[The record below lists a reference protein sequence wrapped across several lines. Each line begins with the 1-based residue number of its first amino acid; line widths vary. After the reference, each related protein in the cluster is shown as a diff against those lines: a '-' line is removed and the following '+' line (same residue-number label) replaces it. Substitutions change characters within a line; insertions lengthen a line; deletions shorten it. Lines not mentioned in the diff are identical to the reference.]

1 MAPEADKKGKE
12 LSAEEKLRA
21 ADKDLSQLREILAS
35 MDEIDALRKRDG
47 KPETGEYGGYKR
59 ADVTAMI
66 AELEQRRRVLLAD
79 ISNSGRVDSVPGS
92 SGTRERVTLSDALER
107 MYAAIAGN
115 IEHAKGEIL
124 REIRY
129 SCRQNTAIYAELSAR
144 MDAVADKVLAKVMAG
159 GVDYDELAKRIV
171 LQMTGRGE
179 SDAIAALEKRIE
191 ELEAALAA
199 QRQAA
204 QLSPTESEAISAA
217 REAMTEPAEEQ
228 TAEEEEPSA
237 EPAAREA
244 EPELAEE
251 QTAEEE
257 ELFAEPA
264 AREAEPGSAEGDVAA
279 ADAAAAGPQFAEPI
293 EEPISGGQTF
303 EEQLPEESG
312 DLAEEQLSEEGGDLA
327 EEQLPEEGGDLAEE
341 QQPEES
347 GDLGEEQLPEEG
359 GDLGEEQLS
368 EEGGDVAEEECAADA
383 ADERAE
389 EELAEIPGE
398 DSSFDCESAECEAE
412 NEAENAEASAE
423 PSIDA
428 EDVEADLAEHGEAA
442 ADPDEIQREEAD
454 EGIEPENEDADPSEK

>member
-79 ISNSGRVDSVPGS
+79 ISNSGRADSAPGP

-199 QRQAA
+199 QKQAA
-204 QLSPTESEAISAA
+204 QPSPTESEAISAA
-217 REAMTEPAEEQ
+217 REAEPGSAEEQ
-228 TAEEEEPSA
+228 TAEREELSA
-237 EPAAREA
+237 ELAAREA
-244 EPELAEE
+244 ES
-251 QTAEEE
+251 
-257 ELFAEPA
+257 
-264 AREAEPGSAEGDVAA
+264 GSVEGDVAT
-279 ADAAAAGPQFAEPI
+279 ADAAAAGPQSAEPI
-293 EEPISGGQTF
+293 EGPIS
-303 EEQLPEESG
+303 EEQTS
-312 DLAEEQLSEEGGDLA
+312 
-327 EEQLPEEGGDLAEE
+327 EE

-347 GDLGEEQLPEEG
+347 GDLGEEQLSEEPTSGEQTSEEQQPEES
-359 GDLGEEQLS
+359 GDLS
-368 EEGGDVAEEECAADA
+368 EEECAADA

-398 DSSFDCESAECEAE
+398 DSSFDRESAECEAE
-412 NEAENAEASAE
+412 NEAENAEVSAE
-423 PSIDA
+423 PSIDV
-428 EDVEADLAEHGEAA
+428 EDAEADLAEHGEAA
-442 ADPDEIQREEAD
+442 ADPDEMQREEAD

>member
-1 MAPEADKKGKE
+1 MAPEADNKGKE
-12 LSAEEKLRA
+12 FSAEEKLRA

-79 ISNSGRVDSVPGS
+79 ISNSGRADSAPGP

-199 QRQAA
+199 QKQAA
-204 QLSPTESEAISAA
+204 QPSPTESEAISAA
-217 REAMTEPAEEQ
+217 REAEPGSAEEQ
-228 TAEEEEPSA
+228 TAEREELSA
-237 EPAAREA
+237 ELAARET
-244 EPELAEE
+244 ES
-251 QTAEEE
+251 
-257 ELFAEPA
+257 
-264 AREAEPGSAEGDVAA
+264 GSVEGDVAT
-279 ADAAAAGPQFAEPI
+279 ADAAAAGPQSAEPI
-293 EEPISGGQTF
+293 EGPIS
-303 EEQLPEESG
+303 EEQTS
-312 DLAEEQLSEEGGDLA
+312 
-327 EEQLPEEGGDLAEE
+327 EE

-347 GDLGEEQLPEEG
+347 GDLGEEQLSEEPISEELQPEES
-359 GDLGEEQLS
+359 GDL
-368 EEGGDVAEEECAADA
+368 AEEEGAADA

-389 EELAEIPGE
+389 EEFAEIPGE
-398 DSSFDCESAECEAE
+398 DNSFERESAEC
-412 NEAENAEASAE
+412 EAENAEASAE
-423 PSIDA
+423 LSIDA
-428 EDVEADLAEHGEAA
+428 GEAEADLAEEAEAA

>member
-79 ISNSGRVDSVPGS
+79 ISNSGRADSAPGP

-199 QRQAA
+199 QKQAA
-204 QLSPTESEAISAA
+204 QPSPTESEAISAA
-217 REAMTEPAEEQ
+217 REAEPGSAEEQ
-228 TAEEEEPSA
+228 TAEREELSA
-237 EPAAREA
+237 ELAARET
-244 EPELAEE
+244 ES
-251 QTAEEE
+251 
-257 ELFAEPA
+257 
-264 AREAEPGSAEGDVAA
+264 GSVEGDVAT
-279 ADAAAAGPQFAEPI
+279 ADAAAAGPQSAEPI
-293 EEPISGGQTF
+293 EGPIS
-303 EEQLPEESG
+303 EEQTSEELQPEESG
-312 DLAEEQLSEEGGDLA
+312 DLAEEEG
-327 EEQLPEEGGDLAEE
+327 
-341 QQPEES
+341 
-347 GDLGEEQLPEEG
+347 
-359 GDLGEEQLS
+359 
-368 EEGGDVAEEECAADA
+368 AADA

-398 DSSFDCESAECEAE
+398 DSSFDRESAECEAE
-412 NEAENAEASAE
+412 NEAENAEVSAE

-428 EDVEADLAEHGEAA
+428 EDAEADLAEHGEAA
-442 ADPDEIQREEAD
+442 ADPDEMQREEAD

>member
-12 LSAEEKLRA
+12 FSAEEKLRA

-79 ISNSGRVDSVPGS
+79 ISNSGRADSAPGP

-204 QLSPTESEAISAA
+204 QPSPTESEAISAA
-217 REAMTEPAEEQ
+217 REAMTEP
-228 TAEEEEPSA
+228 
-237 EPAAREA
+237 
-244 EPELAEE
+244 AEE

-279 ADAAAAGPQFAEPI
+279 ADAAAAEPQSAEPI
-293 EEPISGGQTF
+293 EEPISEEQTSEESGDVV

-312 DLAEEQLSEEGGDLA
+312 DLAEEQLSEESGELS
-327 EEQLPEEGGDLAEE
+327 EEQH
-341 QQPEES
+341 PEES
-347 GDLGEEQLPEEG
+347 GDVA
-359 GDLGEEQLS
+359 EEQLS
-368 EEGGDVAEEECAADA
+368 EESGDVVEEQLSEESGDVAEEEGAADA
-383 ADERAE
+383 AGERAE

-398 DSSFDCESAECEAE
+398 DNSFERESAECEAE
-412 NEAENAEASAE
+412 CEAENAEASAE

-428 EDVEADLAEHGEAA
+428 GEAEADLAEEAEAA

>member
-79 ISNSGRVDSVPGS
+79 ISNSGRADSAPGP

-199 QRQAA
+199 QKQAA
-204 QLSPTESEAISAA
+204 QPSPTESEAISAA
-217 REAMTEPAEEQ
+217 REVEPGSAEEQ
-228 TAEEEEPSA
+228 TAEREELSA
-237 EPAAREA
+237 ELAAREA
-244 EPELAEE
+244 ES
-251 QTAEEE
+251 
-257 ELFAEPA
+257 
-264 AREAEPGSAEGDVAA
+264 GSVEGDVAT
-279 ADAAAAGPQFAEPI
+279 ADAAAAGPQSAEPI
-293 EEPISGGQTF
+293 EGPIS
-303 EEQLPEESG
+303 EEQTS
-312 DLAEEQLSEEGGDLA
+312 
-327 EEQLPEEGGDLAEE
+327 EE

-347 GDLGEEQLPEEG
+347 GDLGEEQLSEEPTSGEQTSEEQQPEES
-359 GDLGEEQLS
+359 GDLS
-368 EEGGDVAEEECAADA
+368 EEECAADA

-398 DSSFDCESAECEAE
+398 DSSFDRESAECEAE
-412 NEAENAEASAE
+412 NEAENAEVSAE
-423 PSIDA
+423 PSIDV
-428 EDVEADLAEHGEAA
+428 EDAEADLAEHGEAA
-442 ADPDEIQREEAD
+442 ADPDEMQREEAD
-454 EGIEPENEDADPSEK
+454 EGIEPENEDADPTEK

>member
-1 MAPEADKKGKE
+1 MAPEADNKGKE
-12 LSAEEKLRA
+12 FSAEEKLRA

-79 ISNSGRVDSVPGS
+79 ISNSGRADSAPGP

-191 ELEAALAA
+191 ELEAALAE
-199 QRQAA
+199 QRQAV
-204 QLSPTESEAISAA
+204 QSPTEGDTNSSA

-228 TAEEEEPSA
+228 TAEGEEP
-237 EPAAREA
+237 
-244 EPELAEE
+244 
-251 QTAEEE
+251 
-257 ELFAEPA
+257 FAEPA

-279 ADAAAAGPQFAEPI
+279 ADAAAAEPQSAEPI
-293 EEPISGGQTF
+293 EEPIS
-303 EEQLPEESG
+303 EEQTSAESGDVVEERLPEESG
-312 DLAEEQLSEEGGDLA
+312 DVVEEQLSEEPIS
-327 EEQLPEEGGDLAEE
+327 EEQTSEE

-347 GDLGEEQLPEEG
+347 GDLSEEEG
-359 GDLGEEQLS
+359 T
-368 EEGGDVAEEECAADA
+368 ADA

-389 EELAEIPGE
+389 EEIAEIPGE
-398 DSSFDCESAECEAE
+398 DNSFERESAECEAE

-428 EDVEADLAEHGEAA
+428 GEAEADLAEHGEAA

>member
-1 MAPEADKKGKE
+1 MAPEADNKGKE
-12 LSAEEKLRA
+12 FSAEEKLRA
-21 ADKDLSQLREILAS
+21 ADRDLSQLREILAS

-79 ISNSGRVDSVPGS
+79 ISNSGRADSAPGP

-204 QLSPTESEAISAA
+204 QPSSTESEAISAA

-228 TAEEEEPSA
+228 TAEEEELSA
-237 EPAAREA
+237 G
-244 EPELAEE
+244 
-251 QTAEEE
+251 
-257 ELFAEPA
+257 PA

-279 ADAAAAGPQFAEPI
+279 ADAAAAGPQSAEPI
-293 EEPISGGQTF
+293 EEPISGGQTS

-312 DLAEEQLSEEGGDLA
+312 ELSEEQHPEESGDVAEEQLSEESGDVV
-327 EEQLPEEGGDLAEE
+327 EEQLSEEPISEEQTSEE

-347 GDLGEEQLPEEG
+347 GDLSEEEG
-359 GDLGEEQLS
+359 
-368 EEGGDVAEEECAADA
+368 AADA

-398 DSSFDCESAECEAE
+398 DNSFERESAEC
-412 NEAENAEASAE
+412 EAENAEASAE

-428 EDVEADLAEHGEAA
+428 GEAEADLAEHGEAA

>member
-1 MAPEADKKGKE
+1 MAPEADNKGKE
-12 LSAEEKLRA
+12 FSAEEKLRA

-79 ISNSGRVDSVPGS
+79 ISNSGRADSAPGP

-199 QRQAA
+199 QRRAA
-204 QLSPTESEAISAA
+204 QSPTEGDTNSSAQ
-217 REAMTEPAEEQ
+217 EAMTEPAEEQ
-228 TAEEEEPSA
+228 TAEEEG
-237 EPAAREA
+237 
-244 EPELAEE
+244 
-251 QTAEEE
+251 
-257 ELFAEPA
+257 LFAEPA

-279 ADAAAAGPQFAEPI
+279 ADAAAAGLQSAEPI
-293 EEPISGGQTF
+293 EEPISGEQTSEEQLPEEGGDLAEEQLSEESGDF
-303 EEQLPEESG
+303 AEEQLPEESG
-312 DLAEEQLSEEGGDLA
+312 DLAEEQLSEESGELS
-327 EEQLPEEGGDLAEE
+327 EEQH
-341 QQPEES
+341 PEES
-347 GDLGEEQLPEEG
+347 
-359 GDLGEEQLS
+359 
-368 EEGGDVAEEECAADA
+368 GDVAEEEGAADA

-398 DSSFDCESAECEAE
+398 DNSFERESAEC
-412 NEAENAEASAE
+412 EAENAEASAE

-428 EDVEADLAEHGEAA
+428 GEAEADLAEEAEAA
-442 ADPDEIQREEAD
+442 TDPDEIQREEAD

>member
-79 ISNSGRVDSVPGS
+79 ISNSGRADSAPGP

-115 IEHAKGEIL
+115 IEHAKGELL

-199 QRQAA
+199 QKQAA
-204 QLSPTESEAISAA
+204 QPSPMESEAISAA
-217 REAMTEPAEEQ
+217 REAEPGSAEEQ
-228 TAEEEEPSA
+228 TAEG
-237 EPAAREA
+237 
-244 EPELAEE
+244 
-251 QTAEEE
+251 E
-257 ELFAEPA
+257 ELSAEPA
-264 AREAEPGSAEGDVAA
+264 AREAEPGSAEEQAEGDVAA
-279 ADAAAAGPQFAEPI
+279 ADAAAAGPQSAEPI
-293 EEPISGGQTF
+293 EGPISEEQTS

-312 DLAEEQLSEEGGDLA
+312 DVAEEQLSEE
-327 EEQLPEEGGDLAEE
+327 
-341 QQPEES
+341 S
-347 GDLGEEQLPEEG
+347 
-359 GDLGEEQLS
+359 
-368 EEGGDVAEEECAADA
+368 GDVAEEEGAADA

-398 DSSFDCESAECEAE
+398 DSSFDRESAECEAE
-412 NEAENAEASAE
+412 NAEVSAE

-428 EDVEADLAEHGEAA
+428 EDAEADLAEEAEAA
-442 ADPDEIQREEAD
+442 ADSGEIQREEAD

>member
-1 MAPEADKKGKE
+1 MAPEADNKGKE
-12 LSAEEKLRA
+12 FSAEEKLRA

-79 ISNSGRVDSVPGS
+79 ISNSGRADSAPGP

-199 QRQAA
+199 QKQAA
-204 QLSPTESEAISAA
+204 QPSPTESEAISAA

-228 TAEEEEPSA
+228 TAEEEE
-237 EPAAREA
+237 
-244 EPELAEE
+244 
-251 QTAEEE
+251 
-257 ELFAEPA
+257 LFAEPA
-264 AREAEPGSAEGDVAA
+264 AREAEPGPAEGDVAA
-279 ADAAAAGPQFAEPI
+279 ADAAAAGPQSAEPI
-293 EEPISGGQTF
+293 EEPISGGQTS
-303 EEQLPEESG
+303 EEQPPEESG
-312 DLAEEQLSEEGGDLA
+312 DLAEEQLSEE
-327 EEQLPEEGGDLAEE
+327 
-341 QQPEES
+341 S
-347 GDLGEEQLPEEG
+347 GDVV
-359 GDLGEEQLS
+359 EEQLS
-368 EEGGDVAEEECAADA
+368 EESGDLSEEESTADA

-389 EELAEIPGE
+389 EEIAEIPGE
-398 DSSFDCESAECEAE
+398 DNSFERESAECEAE

-428 EDVEADLAEHGEAA
+428 GEAEADLAEHGEAA
-442 ADPDEIQREEAD
+442 ADPDEMQREEAD

>member
-79 ISNSGRVDSVPGS
+79 ISNSGRADSAPGP

-199 QRQAA
+199 QKQAA
-204 QLSPTESEAISAA
+204 QPSPTESEAISAA
-217 REAMTEPAEEQ
+217 REAMTEPAEG
-228 TAEEEEPSA
+228 
-237 EPAAREA
+237 
-244 EPELAEE
+244 

-264 AREAEPGSAEGDVAA
+264 AREAEPGSAEEQAEGDVSA
-279 ADAAAAGPQFAEPI
+279 ADAAAAGPQSAEPI
-293 EEPISGGQTF
+293 EGPISEERTSEEQQPEERCDLSEEQQPEEPIS
-303 EEQLPEESG
+303 EEQTS
-312 DLAEEQLSEEGGDLA
+312 EEQLS
-327 EEQLPEEGGDLAEE
+327 
-341 QQPEES
+341 EES
-347 GDLGEEQLPEEG
+347 GDLGEEQLPEER
-359 GDLGEEQLS
+359 GDLSEEQQPEEPISEEQTSEEQLS
-368 EEGGDVAEEECAADA
+368 EESGDFAEEEGAADA
-383 ADERAE
+383 AGERVE
-389 EELAEIPGE
+389 EEIAEIPGE
-398 DSSFDCESAECEAE
+398 DNSFERESTECEAE

-428 EDVEADLAEHGEAA
+428 GEAEADLAEHGEAA
-442 ADPDEIQREEAD
+442 ADSDEIQREEAD
-454 EGIEPENEDADPSEK
+454 EGIGSENENADPSEK

>member
-1 MAPEADKKGKE
+1 MAPEADNKGKE
-12 LSAEEKLRA
+12 FSAEEKLRA

-79 ISNSGRVDSVPGS
+79 ISNSGRADSAPGP

-204 QLSPTESEAISAA
+204 QSPTEGDTNSSA
-217 REAMTEPAEEQ
+217 REAMTEP
-228 TAEEEEPSA
+228 
-237 EPAAREA
+237 
-244 EPELAEE
+244 AEE

-279 ADAAAAGPQFAEPI
+279 ADAAAAGPQSAEPI
-293 EEPISGGQTF
+293 EEPISGGQTS

-312 DLAEEQLSEEGGDLA
+312 DLAEEQL
-327 EEQLPEEGGDLAEE
+327 
-341 QQPEES
+341 PEES
-347 GDLGEEQLPEEG
+347 
-359 GDLGEEQLS
+359 
-368 EEGGDVAEEECAADA
+368 GDVAEEEGAADA
-383 ADERAE
+383 AGERAE

-398 DSSFDCESAECEAE
+398 DNSFERESTECEAE
-412 NEAENAEASAE
+412 CEAENAEASAE

-428 EDVEADLAEHGEAA
+428 GEAEADLAEHGEAA

>member
-79 ISNSGRVDSVPGS
+79 ISNSGRADSAPGP

-199 QRQAA
+199 QKQAA
-204 QLSPTESEAISAA
+204 QPSPTESEAISAA
-217 REAMTEPAEEQ
+217 REAEPGYAEEQ
-228 TAEEEEPSA
+228 TAEREELSA
-237 EPAAREA
+237 ELAAREA
-244 EPELAEE
+244 ES
-251 QTAEEE
+251 
-257 ELFAEPA
+257 
-264 AREAEPGSAEGDVAA
+264 GSVEGDVAT
-279 ADAAAAGPQFAEPI
+279 ADAAAAGPQSAEPI
-293 EEPISGGQTF
+293 EGPIS
-303 EEQLPEESG
+303 EEQTS
-312 DLAEEQLSEEGGDLA
+312 
-327 EEQLPEEGGDLAEE
+327 EE

-347 GDLGEEQLPEEG
+347 GDLGEEQLSEEPISGEQTSEEQQPEES
-359 GDLGEEQLS
+359 GDL
-368 EEGGDVAEEECAADA
+368 AEEEGAADA

-398 DSSFDCESAECEAE
+398 DSSFVRESAECEAE
-412 NEAENAEASAE
+412 NEAENAEVSAE

-428 EDVEADLAEHGEAA
+428 EDAEADLAEHGEAA
-442 ADPDEIQREEAD
+442 ADPDEMQREEAD

>member
-1 MAPEADKKGKE
+1 MAPEADNKGKE
-12 LSAEEKLRA
+12 FSAEEKLRA

-79 ISNSGRVDSVPGS
+79 ISNSGRADSAPGPF
-92 SGTRERVTLSDALER
+92 GTRERVTLSDALER

-204 QLSPTESEAISAA
+204 QSPTEGDTNSSA
-217 REAMTEPAEEQ
+217 REAMTEP
-228 TAEEEEPSA
+228 
-237 EPAAREA
+237 
-244 EPELAEE
+244 AEE

-264 AREAEPGSAEGDVAA
+264 AREAEPGPAEGDVAA
-279 ADAAAAGPQFAEPI
+279 ADAAAAGPQSAEPI
-293 EEPISGGQTF
+293 EEPISGGQTS
-303 EEQLPEESG
+303 EEQPPEESG
-312 DLAEEQLSEEGGDLA
+312 DLAEEQLSEE
-327 EEQLPEEGGDLAEE
+327 
-341 QQPEES
+341 S
-347 GDLGEEQLPEEG
+347 GDVV
-359 GDLGEEQLS
+359 EEQLS
-368 EEGGDVAEEECAADA
+368 EESGDFAEEEGAADA
-383 ADERAE
+383 AGERVE
-389 EELAEIPGE
+389 EEIAEIPGE
-398 DSSFDCESAECEAE
+398 DNSFERESAECEAE

-428 EDVEADLAEHGEAA
+428 GEAEADLAEHGEAA
-442 ADPDEIQREEAD
+442 ADPDEMQREEAD

>member
-12 LSAEEKLRA
+12 FSAEEKLRA

-79 ISNSGRVDSVPGS
+79 ISNSGQAESASGP

-199 QRQAA
+199 QKQAA
-204 QLSPTESEAISAA
+204 QPSPTESEAISAA
-217 REAMTEPAEEQ
+217 REAEPGSAEEQ
-228 TAEEEEPSA
+228 TAEREELSA
-237 EPAAREA
+237 ELAAREA
-244 EPELAEE
+244 EPE
-251 QTAEEE
+251 
-257 ELFAEPA
+257 
-264 AREAEPGSAEGDVAA
+264 SAEGDVAA
-279 ADAAAAGPQFAEPI
+279 ADAAAAVPQSAEPI
-293 EEPISGGQTF
+293 EGPISEEQTSEEQQPEESGDLVEEQLPEESGDVA

-312 DLAEEQLSEEGGDLA
+312 DLAEEQLSEESGELS
-327 EEQLPEEGGDLAEE
+327 EEQH
-341 QQPEES
+341 PEES
-347 GDLGEEQLPEEG
+347 GDVA
-359 GDLGEEQLS
+359 EEQLS
-368 EEGGDVAEEECAADA
+368 EESGDVVEEQLSEESGDFAEEEGAADA
-383 ADERAE
+383 AGERVE
-389 EELAEIPGE
+389 EEIAEIPGE
-398 DSSFDCESAECEAE
+398 DNSFERESTECEAE

-428 EDVEADLAEHGEAA
+428 GEAEADLAEHGEAA
-442 ADPDEIQREEAD
+442 ADSDEIQREEAD
-454 EGIEPENEDADPSEK
+454 EGIGSENENADPSEK

>member
-79 ISNSGRVDSVPGS
+79 ISNSGRADSAPGP

-115 IEHAKGEIL
+115 IEHAKGELL

-199 QRQAA
+199 QKQAA
-204 QLSPTESEAISAA
+204 QPSPTESEAISAA
-217 REAMTEPAEEQ
+217 REAMTEPAEG
-228 TAEEEEPSA
+228 
-237 EPAAREA
+237 
-244 EPELAEE
+244 

-264 AREAEPGSAEGDVAA
+264 EREAKPGSAEGDVSA
-279 ADAAAAGPQFAEPI
+279 ADAAAAGPQSAEPI
-293 EEPISGGQTF
+293 EGPIS
-303 EEQLPEESG
+303 EEQTS
-312 DLAEEQLSEEGGDLA
+312 
-327 EEQLPEEGGDLAEE
+327 EE
-341 QQPEES
+341 QQSEES
-347 GDLGEEQLPEEG
+347 GDLGEEQQPEEPISGEQTSEEQQPEEPISGEQTSEEQQPEEG
-359 GDLGEEQLS
+359 GDLS
-368 EEGGDVAEEECAADA
+368 EEECAADA

-398 DSSFDCESAECEAE
+398 DSSFDRDSAECEAE
-412 NEAENAEASAE
+412 NEAENAEVSAE

-428 EDVEADLAEHGEAA
+428 EDAEADLAEHGEAA
-442 ADPDEIQREEAD
+442 ADPDEMQREEAD

>member
-12 LSAEEKLRA
+12 FSAEEKLRA

-79 ISNSGRVDSVPGS
+79 ISNSGRADSAPGP

-199 QRQAA
+199 QKQAA
-204 QLSPTESEAISAA
+204 QPSPTESEAISAA
-217 REAMTEPAEEQ
+217 REAMTEP
-228 TAEEEEPSA
+228 
-237 EPAAREA
+237 
-244 EPELAEE
+244 AEE

-279 ADAAAAGPQFAEPI
+279 AGLQSAEPI
-293 EEPISGGQTF
+293 EEPISGEQTS

-312 DLAEEQLSEEGGDLA
+312 DVVEEQLSEESGELSEAQQPEESGDVV
-327 EEQLPEEGGDLAEE
+327 EEQLSEESGDVVEEQLSEEPISEEQTSEE

-347 GDLGEEQLPEEG
+347 GDLSEEEG
-359 GDLGEEQLS
+359 
-368 EEGGDVAEEECAADA
+368 AADA
-383 ADERAE
+383 AGERVE
-389 EELAEIPGE
+389 EEIAEIPGE
-398 DSSFDCESAECEAE
+398 DNSFERESAECEAE

-428 EDVEADLAEHGEAA
+428 GEAEADLAEHGEAA
-442 ADPDEIQREEAD
+442 ADSDEIQREEAD

>member
-79 ISNSGRVDSVPGS
+79 ISNGGRADSAPGP

-115 IEHAKGEIL
+115 IEHAKGELL

-171 LQMTGRGE
+171 LRMTGRGE

-204 QLSPTESEAISAA
+204 QPSPTESEAISAA
-217 REAMTEPAEEQ
+217 REAEPGSAEEQ
-228 TAEEEEPSA
+228 TAEGEEPS
-237 EPAAREA
+237 
-244 EPELAEE
+244 
-251 QTAEEE
+251 
-257 ELFAEPA
+257 AEPA
-264 AREAEPGSAEGDVAA
+264 AREAEPGSAEGDVSA
-279 ADAAAAGPQFAEPI
+279 ADAAAAGPQSAEPI
-293 EEPISGGQTF
+293 EGPIS
-303 EEQLPEESG
+303 EEQTS
-312 DLAEEQLSEEGGDLA
+312 EEQLS
-327 EEQLPEEGGDLAEE
+327 
-341 QQPEES
+341 EES
-347 GDLGEEQLPEEG
+347 GDLGEEQLSEES
-359 GDLGEEQLS
+359 GDLS
-368 EEGGDVAEEECAADA
+368 EEECAADA

-398 DSSFDCESAECEAE
+398 DSSFDRESAECEAE
-412 NEAENAEASAE
+412 NEAENAEVSAE

-428 EDVEADLAEHGEAA
+428 EDAEADLAEHGEAA
-442 ADPDEIQREEAD
+442 ADPDEMQREEAD
-454 EGIEPENEDADPSEK
+454 EGIESENEDADPSEK

>member
-12 LSAEEKLRA
+12 FSAEEKLRA

-79 ISNSGRVDSVPGS
+79 ISNSGRADSAPGP

-204 QLSPTESEAISAA
+204 QSPTEGDTNSSAQ
-217 REAMTEPAEEQ
+217 EAMTEP
-228 TAEEEEPSA
+228 
-237 EPAAREA
+237 
-244 EPELAEE
+244 AEE

-279 ADAAAAGPQFAEPI
+279 ADAAAAEPQSAEPI
-293 EEPISGGQTF
+293 EEPISEEQTS

-312 DLAEEQLSEEGGDLA
+312 D
-327 EEQLPEEGGDLAEE
+327 
-341 QQPEES
+341 
-347 GDLGEEQLPEEG
+347 
-359 GDLGEEQLS
+359 
-368 EEGGDVAEEECAADA
+368 VAEEEGAADA

-389 EELAEIPGE
+389 EEIAEIPGE
-398 DSSFDCESAECEAE
+398 DNSFERESTECEAE

-428 EDVEADLAEHGEAA
+428 GEAEAGLAEHGEAA
-442 ADPDEIQREEAD
+442 ADSDEIQREEAD
-454 EGIEPENEDADPSEK
+454 EGIGSENENADPSEK

>member
-79 ISNSGRVDSVPGS
+79 ISNSGRADSAPGP

-115 IEHAKGEIL
+115 IEHAKGELL

-199 QRQAA
+199 QKQAA
-204 QLSPTESEAISAA
+204 QPSPMESEAISAA
-217 REAMTEPAEEQ
+217 REAEPGSAEEQ
-228 TAEEEEPSA
+228 TAEG
-237 EPAAREA
+237 
-244 EPELAEE
+244 
-251 QTAEEE
+251 E
-257 ELFAEPA
+257 ELSAEPA
-264 AREAEPGSAEGDVAA
+264 AREAEPGSAEEQAEGDVAA
-279 ADAAAAGPQFAEPI
+279 ADAAAAGPQSAEPI
-293 EEPISGGQTF
+293 EGPIS
-303 EEQLPEESG
+303 EEQTS
-312 DLAEEQLSEEGGDLA
+312 
-327 EEQLPEEGGDLAEE
+327 EE

-347 GDLGEEQLPEEG
+347 GDLSEEQQPEEPISEEQTS
-359 GDLGEEQLS
+359 EEQLS
-368 EEGGDVAEEECAADA
+368 EESGDLSEEECAADA

-398 DSSFDCESAECEAE
+398 DSSFDRESAECEAE
-412 NEAENAEASAE
+412 NEAENAEVSAE

-428 EDVEADLAEHGEAA
+428 EDAEADLEEHGEAA
-442 ADPDEIQREEAD
+442 ADPDEMQREEAD

>member
-1 MAPEADKKGKE
+1 MAPEADNKGKE
-12 LSAEEKLRA
+12 FSAEEKLRA

-79 ISNSGRVDSVPGS
+79 ISNSGRADSAPGP

-204 QLSPTESEAISAA
+204 QSPTEGDTNSSA
-217 REAMTEPAEEQ
+217 REAMTEP
-228 TAEEEEPSA
+228 
-237 EPAAREA
+237 
-244 EPELAEE
+244 AEE

-279 ADAAAAGPQFAEPI
+279 ADAAAAGPQSAEPI
-293 EEPISGGQTF
+293 EEPISGGQTS

-312 DLAEEQLSEEGGDLA
+312 DLAEEQL
-327 EEQLPEEGGDLAEE
+327 
-341 QQPEES
+341 PEES
-347 GDLGEEQLPEEG
+347 
-359 GDLGEEQLS
+359 
-368 EEGGDVAEEECAADA
+368 GDVAEEEGAADA
-383 ADERAE
+383 AGERAE

-398 DSSFDCESAECEAE
+398 DNSFERESTECEAE
-412 NEAENAEASAE
+412 CEAENAEASAE

-428 EDVEADLAEHGEAA
+428 GEAEADLAEHGEAT
-442 ADPDEIQREEAD
+442 ADSDEIQREEAD

>member
-79 ISNSGRVDSVPGS
+79 ISNSGRADSAPGP

-115 IEHAKGEIL
+115 IEHAKGELL

-199 QRQAA
+199 QKQAA
-204 QLSPTESEAISAA
+204 QPSPTESEAISAA
-217 REAMTEPAEEQ
+217 REAEPG
-228 TAEEEEPSA
+228 S
-237 EPAAREA
+237 
-244 EPELAEE
+244 AEE

-264 AREAEPGSAEGDVAA
+264 EREAEPGSAEAQAEGDVAA
-279 ADAAAAGPQFAEPI
+279 ADAAAAGPQSAEPI
-293 EEPISGGQTF
+293 EGPISEEQTS
-303 EEQLPEESG
+303 EEQL
-312 DLAEEQLSEEGGDLA
+312 
-327 EEQLPEEGGDLAEE
+327 
-341 QQPEES
+341 PEES
-347 GDLGEEQLPEEG
+347 GDLGEEQLSEEPISGEQTSEEQQPEES
-359 GDLGEEQLS
+359 GDLS
-368 EEGGDVAEEECAADA
+368 EEECAADA

-398 DSSFDCESAECEAE
+398 DSSFDRDSAECEAE
-412 NEAENAEASAE
+412 NEAENAEVSAE

-428 EDVEADLAEHGEAA
+428 EDAEANLEEHGEAA
-442 ADPDEIQREEAD
+442 ADPDEMQREEAD
-454 EGIEPENEDADPSEK
+454 EGIESENEDADPSEK

>member
-12 LSAEEKLRA
+12 FSAEEKLRA

-79 ISNSGRVDSVPGS
+79 ISNSGRVDSAPGP

-191 ELEAALAA
+191 ELEAALVA

-204 QLSPTESEAISAA
+204 QSPTEGDTNSSA
-217 REAMTEPAEEQ
+217 REAMTEP
-228 TAEEEEPSA
+228 
-237 EPAAREA
+237 
-244 EPELAEE
+244 AEE

-279 ADAAAAGPQFAEPI
+279 ADAAAAGLQSAEPI
-293 EEPISGGQTF
+293 EEPISGGQTS

-312 DLAEEQLSEEGGDLA
+312 DVVEEQLSEESGELSEEQQPEESGDVAEEQLSEESGEVVEEEKAEEPIA
-327 EEQLPEEGGDLAEE
+327 EEQTSEE

-347 GDLGEEQLPEEG
+347 GDLSEEEG
-359 GDLGEEQLS
+359 
-368 EEGGDVAEEECAADA
+368 AADA

-398 DSSFDCESAECEAE
+398 DNSFERESAEC
-412 NEAENAEASAE
+412 EAENAEASAE

-428 EDVEADLAEHGEAA
+428 GEAEADLAEHGEAA

>member
-79 ISNSGRVDSVPGS
+79 ISNSGRADSAPGP

-199 QRQAA
+199 QKQAA
-204 QLSPTESEAISAA
+204 QPSPTESEAISAA
-217 REAMTEPAEEQ
+217 REAEPGSAEEQ
-228 TAEEEEPSA
+228 TAEREELSA
-237 EPAAREA
+237 ELAAREA
-244 EPELAEE
+244 ES
-251 QTAEEE
+251 
-257 ELFAEPA
+257 
-264 AREAEPGSAEGDVAA
+264 GSVEGDVAT
-279 ADAAAAGPQFAEPI
+279 ADAAAAGPQSAEPI
-293 EEPISGGQTF
+293 EGSIS
-303 EEQLPEESG
+303 EEQTS
-312 DLAEEQLSEEGGDLA
+312 
-327 EEQLPEEGGDLAEE
+327 EE

-347 GDLGEEQLPEEG
+347 GDLGEEQLSEEPTSGEQTSEEQQPEES
-359 GDLGEEQLS
+359 GDLS
-368 EEGGDVAEEECAADA
+368 EEECAADA

-398 DSSFDCESAECEAE
+398 DSSFDRESAECEAE
-412 NEAENAEASAE
+412 NEAENAEVSAE
-423 PSIDA
+423 PSIDV
-428 EDVEADLAEHGEAA
+428 EDAEADLAEHGEAA
-442 ADPDEIQREEAD
+442 ADPDEMQREEAD
-454 EGIEPENEDADPSEK
+454 EGIEPENEDADPTEK

>member
-12 LSAEEKLRA
+12 FSAEEKLRA

-66 AELEQRRRVLLAD
+66 AELEQRRRALLAD
-79 ISNSGRVDSVPGS
+79 ISNSGRADSAPGP

-204 QLSPTESEAISAA
+204 QPSPTESEAISAA

-228 TAEEEEPSA
+228 TAEEEG
-237 EPAAREA
+237 
-244 EPELAEE
+244 
-251 QTAEEE
+251 
-257 ELFAEPA
+257 LFAEPA

-279 ADAAAAGPQFAEPI
+279 ADAAAAGLQSAEPI
-293 EEPISGGQTF
+293 EEPISGEQTSEEQLPEEGGDLAEEQLSEESGDF
-303 EEQLPEESG
+303 AEEQLPEESG
-312 DLAEEQLSEEGGDLA
+312 DLAEEQLSEESGELS
-327 EEQLPEEGGDLAEE
+327 EEQH
-341 QQPEES
+341 PEES
-347 GDLGEEQLPEEG
+347 
-359 GDLGEEQLS
+359 
-368 EEGGDVAEEECAADA
+368 GDVAEEEGAADA

-398 DSSFDCESAECEAE
+398 DNSFERESAEC
-412 NEAENAEASAE
+412 EAENAEASAE

-428 EDVEADLAEHGEAA
+428 GEAEADLAEHGEAA
-442 ADPDEIQREEAD
+442 ADSDEIQREEAD

>member
-1 MAPEADKKGKE
+1 MAPEADNKGKE
-12 LSAEEKLRA
+12 FSAEEKLRA

-79 ISNSGRVDSVPGS
+79 ISNSGRADSAPGP

-204 QLSPTESEAISAA
+204 QPSSTESEAIS
-217 REAMTEPAEEQ
+217 
-228 TAEEEEPSA
+228 
-237 EPAAREA
+237 
-244 EPELAEE
+244 
-251 QTAEEE
+251 
-257 ELFAEPA
+257 A

-279 ADAAAAGPQFAEPI
+279 ADAAAAGLQSAEPI
-293 EEPISGGQTF
+293 EEPIS
-303 EEQLPEESG
+303 EEQTSEESG
-312 DLAEEQLSEEGGDLA
+312 DVVEEQLSEE
-327 EEQLPEEGGDLAEE
+327 
-341 QQPEES
+341 S
-347 GDLGEEQLPEEG
+347 GDVV
-359 GDLGEEQLS
+359 EEQLS
-368 EEGGDVAEEECAADA
+368 EESGDLSEEEGTADA

-389 EELAEIPGE
+389 EEIAEIPGE
-398 DSSFDCESAECEAE
+398 DNSFERESAEC
-412 NEAENAEASAE
+412 EAENAEASAE

-428 EDVEADLAEHGEAA
+428 GEAEADLAEHGEAA
-442 ADPDEIQREEAD
+442 ADSDEIQREEAD
-454 EGIEPENEDADPSEK
+454 EGIEPENENADPSEK

>member
-21 ADKDLSQLREILAS
+21 ADRDLSQLREILAS

-79 ISNSGRVDSVPGS
+79 ISNSGRADSAPGP

-199 QRQAA
+199 QRRAA
-204 QLSPTESEAISAA
+204 QSPTEGDTNSSA
-217 REAMTEPAEEQ
+217 Q
-228 TAEEEEPSA
+228 
-237 EPAAREA
+237 EA

-257 ELFAEPA
+257 ELSAGPA

-279 ADAAAAGPQFAEPI
+279 ADAAAAGPQSAEPI
-293 EEPISGGQTF
+293 EEPISGGQTS

-312 DLAEEQLSEEGGDLA
+312 DVVEEQLSEESGDVAEEQLSEESGELSEEQHPEESGDVV
-327 EEQLPEEGGDLAEE
+327 EEQLSEEPISEEQTSEE

-347 GDLGEEQLPEEG
+347 GDLSEEEG
-359 GDLGEEQLS
+359 T
-368 EEGGDVAEEECAADA
+368 ADA

-389 EELAEIPGE
+389 EEIAEIPGE
-398 DSSFDCESAECEAE
+398 DNSFERESAECEAE

-428 EDVEADLAEHGEAA
+428 GEAEADLAEEAEAA

>member
-1 MAPEADKKGKE
+1 MAPEADNKGKE
-12 LSAEEKLRA
+12 FSAEEKLRA

-79 ISNSGRVDSVPGS
+79 ISNSGRADSAPGP

-204 QLSPTESEAISAA
+204 QSPTEGDTNSSA
-217 REAMTEPAEEQ
+217 REAMTEP
-228 TAEEEEPSA
+228 
-237 EPAAREA
+237 
-244 EPELAEE
+244 AEE

-264 AREAEPGSAEGDVAA
+264 AREAEPGSAGGDVAA
-279 ADAAAAGPQFAEPI
+279 ADAAAAGPQSAEPI
-293 EEPISGGQTF
+293 EEPISGGQTSEEQLPEESGDLAEEQLPEESGDVA

-312 DLAEEQLSEEGGDLA
+312 DLAEEQLSEE
-327 EEQLPEEGGDLAEE
+327 
-341 QQPEES
+341 S
-347 GDLGEEQLPEEG
+347 GDVV
-359 GDLGEEQLS
+359 EEQLS
-368 EEGGDVAEEECAADA
+368 EESGDFAEEEGAADA
-383 ADERAE
+383 AGERVE
-389 EELAEIPGE
+389 EEIAEIPGE
-398 DSSFDCESAECEAE
+398 DNSFERESTECEAE

-428 EDVEADLAEHGEAA
+428 GEAEADLAEHGGSGRRSGRNTERRSGRGHRTRKRGCR
-442 ADPDEIQREEAD
+442 PV
-454 EGIEPENEDADPSEK
+454 

>member
-1 MAPEADKKGKE
+1 MAPEADNKGKE
-12 LSAEEKLRA
+12 FSAEEKLRA

-79 ISNSGRVDSVPGS
+79 ISNSGRADSAPGP

-204 QLSPTESEAISAA
+204 QPSPTESEAISAA
-217 REAMTEPAEEQ
+217 REAMTEP
-228 TAEEEEPSA
+228 
-237 EPAAREA
+237 
-244 EPELAEE
+244 AEE

-279 ADAAAAGPQFAEPI
+279 AEAAAAGPQSAEPI
-293 EEPISGGQTF
+293 EEPISGGQTSEEQLPEESGDLA

-312 DLAEEQLSEEGGDLA
+312 DLAEEQLSEE
-327 EEQLPEEGGDLAEE
+327 
-341 QQPEES
+341 S
-347 GDLGEEQLPEEG
+347 GDVV
-359 GDLGEEQLS
+359 EEQLS
-368 EEGGDVAEEECAADA
+368 EESGDVAEEEGAADA

-389 EELAEIPGE
+389 EEIAEIPGE
-398 DSSFDCESAECEAE
+398 DNSFERESAECEAE
-412 NEAENAEASAE
+412 NEAENAEVSAE

-428 EDVEADLAEHGEAA
+428 EDAEADLAEHGEAA
-442 ADPDEIQREEAD
+442 ADPDEMQREEAD

>member
-12 LSAEEKLRA
+12 FSAEEKLRA

-79 ISNSGRVDSVPGS
+79 ISNSGRADSAPGP

-107 MYAAIAGN
+107 MYVAIAGN

-191 ELEAALAA
+191 ELEAVIAA

-204 QLSPTESEAISAA
+204 QSPTEGDTNSSA
-217 REAMTEPAEEQ
+217 REAMTEP
-228 TAEEEEPSA
+228 
-237 EPAAREA
+237 
-244 EPELAEE
+244 AEE

-279 ADAAAAGPQFAEPI
+279 ADAAAAGLQSAEPI
-293 EEPISGGQTF
+293 EEPISGEQTS
-303 EEQLPEESG
+303 EEQLSEESGELSEEQHPEESG
-312 DLAEEQLSEEGGDLA
+312 DVAEEQLSEE
-327 EEQLPEEGGDLAEE
+327 
-341 QQPEES
+341 S
-347 GDLGEEQLPEEG
+347 GDVV
-359 GDLGEEQLS
+359 EEQLS
-368 EEGGDVAEEECAADA
+368 EESGDFAEEEGAADA
-383 ADERAE
+383 AGERVE
-389 EELAEIPGE
+389 EEIAEIPGE
-398 DSSFDCESAECEAE
+398 DNSFERESTECEAE

-428 EDVEADLAEHGEAA
+428 GEAEADLAEHGEAA
-442 ADPDEIQREEAD
+442 ADSDEIQREEAD
-454 EGIEPENEDADPSEK
+454 EGIGSENENADPSEK

>member
-12 LSAEEKLRA
+12 FSAEEKLRA

-79 ISNSGRVDSVPGS
+79 ISNSGRADSAPGP

-204 QLSPTESEAISAA
+204 QSPTEGDTNSSA
-217 REAMTEPAEEQ
+217 REAMTEP
-228 TAEEEEPSA
+228 
-237 EPAAREA
+237 
-244 EPELAEE
+244 AEE

-264 AREAEPGSAEGDVAA
+264 AREAEPGSAGGDVAA
-279 ADAAAAGPQFAEPI
+279 ADAAAAGPQSAEPI
-293 EEPISGGQTF
+293 EEPISGGQTS

-312 DLAEEQLSEEGGDLA
+312 DLAEEQLSEESGELSEEQQPEESGDVA
-327 EEQLPEEGGDLAEE
+327 EEQLSEESGDVVEEQLSEEPISEEQTSEE

-347 GDLGEEQLPEEG
+347 GDLSEEEG
-359 GDLGEEQLS
+359 
-368 EEGGDVAEEECAADA
+368 AADA

-398 DSSFDCESAECEAE
+398 DNSFERESAEC
-412 NEAENAEASAE
+412 EAENAEASAE

-428 EDVEADLAEHGEAA
+428 GEAEADLAEHGEAA

>member
-12 LSAEEKLRA
+12 FSAEEKLRA

-79 ISNSGRVDSVPGS
+79 ISNSGRADSAPGP

-199 QRQAA
+199 QRRAA
-204 QLSPTESEAISAA
+204 QSPTEGDTNSSAQ
-217 REAMTEPAEEQ
+217 EAMTEP
-228 TAEEEEPSA
+228 
-237 EPAAREA
+237 
-244 EPELAEE
+244 AEE

-279 ADAAAAGPQFAEPI
+279 ADAAAAGPQSAEPI
-293 EEPISGGQTF
+293 EEPISGGQTS

-312 DLAEEQLSEEGGDLA
+312 DLAEEQLSEESGELSEEQLSEESGDVA
-327 EEQLPEEGGDLAEE
+327 EEQLSEEPISEEQTSEE

-347 GDLGEEQLPEEG
+347 GDVA
-359 GDLGEEQLS
+359 EEQLS
-368 EEGGDVAEEECAADA
+368 EESGDVAEEEGAADA
-383 ADERAE
+383 AGERVE
-389 EELAEIPGE
+389 EEIAEIPGE
-398 DSSFDCESAECEAE
+398 DNSFERESAEC
-412 NEAENAEASAE
+412 EAENAEASAE
-423 PSIDA
+423 LSIDA
-428 EDVEADLAEHGEAA
+428 GEAEADLAEHGEAA

>member
-12 LSAEEKLRA
+12 FSAEEKLRA

-79 ISNSGRVDSVPGS
+79 ISNSGRADSAPGP

-204 QLSPTESEAISAA
+204 QSPTESEAISAA

-228 TAEEEEPSA
+228 TAEEEG
-237 EPAAREA
+237 
-244 EPELAEE
+244 
-251 QTAEEE
+251 
-257 ELFAEPA
+257 LFAEPA

-279 ADAAAAGPQFAEPI
+279 ADAAAAEPQSAEPI
-293 EEPISGGQTF
+293 EEPISEEQTS

-312 DLAEEQLSEEGGDLA
+312 DF
-327 EEQLPEEGGDLAEE
+327 
-341 QQPEES
+341 
-347 GDLGEEQLPEEG
+347 
-359 GDLGEEQLS
+359 
-368 EEGGDVAEEECAADA
+368 AEEEGAADA
-383 ADERAE
+383 AGERVE
-389 EELAEIPGE
+389 EEIAEIPGE
-398 DSSFDCESAECEAE
+398 DNSFERESTECEAE

-428 EDVEADLAEHGEAA
+428 GEAEADLAEEAEAA
-442 ADPDEIQREEAD
+442 ADSDEIQREEAD

>member
-12 LSAEEKLRA
+12 FSAEEKLRA

-79 ISNSGRVDSVPGS
+79 ISNSGRADSAPGP

-144 MDAVADKVLAKVMAG
+144 MDAVADKVLAMVMAG

-204 QLSPTESEAISAA
+204 QPSPTESEAISAA

-228 TAEEEEPSA
+228 TAEEEE
-237 EPAAREA
+237 
-244 EPELAEE
+244 
-251 QTAEEE
+251 
-257 ELFAEPA
+257 LFAEPA
-264 AREAEPGSAEGDVAA
+264 AREAESGSAEGDVAA
-279 ADAAAAGPQFAEPI
+279 ADAAAAGPQSAEPI
-293 EEPISGGQTF
+293 EGPISGGQTS

-312 DLAEEQLSEEGGDLA
+312 DLAEEEG
-327 EEQLPEEGGDLAEE
+327 
-341 QQPEES
+341 
-347 GDLGEEQLPEEG
+347 
-359 GDLGEEQLS
+359 
-368 EEGGDVAEEECAADA
+368 AADA

-398 DSSFDCESAECEAE
+398 DSSFDRESAECEAE

-428 EDVEADLAEHGEAA
+428 GEEGTDLAEEAEAA

>member
-1 MAPEADKKGKE
+1 MAPGADKKGKE

-79 ISNSGRVDSVPGS
+79 ISNSGRADSAPGP

-115 IEHAKGEIL
+115 IEHAKGELL

-204 QLSPTESEAISAA
+204 QPSPTESEAISAA
-217 REAMTEPAEEQ
+217 REAMTEPAEGQ
-228 TAEEEEPSA
+228 TAEE
-237 EPAAREA
+237 
-244 EPELAEE
+244 
-251 QTAEEE
+251 EEE

-264 AREAEPGSAEGDVAA
+264 AREAEPGSAEAQAEGDVAA
-279 ADAAAAGPQFAEPI
+279 ADAAAAGPQSAEPI
-293 EEPISGGQTF
+293 EGPIS
-303 EEQLPEESG
+303 EEQTS
-312 DLAEEQLSEEGGDLA
+312 EEQLSEESGDLS
-327 EEQLPEEGGDLAEE
+327 EE
-341 QQPEES
+341 QQPEEPISEEQTSEEQQSEES
-347 GDLGEEQLPEEG
+347 GDL
-359 GDLGEEQLS
+359 S
-368 EEGGDVAEEECAADA
+368 EEECAADA

-389 EELAEIPGE
+389 EEIAEIPGE
-398 DSSFDCESAECEAE
+398 DNSFERESAECEAE
-412 NEAENAEASAE
+412 NEAEKAEVLAE

-428 EDVEADLAEHGEAA
+428 EDAEADLEEHGEAA

-454 EGIEPENEDADPSEK
+454 EGIESENEDADPSEK

>member
-1 MAPEADKKGKE
+1 MAPEADNKGKE
-12 LSAEEKLRA
+12 FSAEEKLRA

-79 ISNSGRVDSVPGS
+79 ISNSGRADSAPGP

-204 QLSPTESEAISAA
+204 QPSPTESETISAA
-217 REAMTEPAEEQ
+217 REAMTEP
-228 TAEEEEPSA
+228 
-237 EPAAREA
+237 
-244 EPELAEE
+244 AEE

-264 AREAEPGSAEGDVAA
+264 AREAEPGPAEGDVAA
-279 ADAAAAGPQFAEPI
+279 ADAAAAGPQSAEPI
-293 EEPISGGQTF
+293 EEPISGGQTS
-303 EEQLPEESG
+303 EEQPPEESG
-312 DLAEEQLSEEGGDLA
+312 DLAEEQLPEESGELSEE
-327 EEQLPEEGGDLAEE
+327 QQPEESGDDAEE

-347 GDLGEEQLPEEG
+347 GDVV
-359 GDLGEEQLS
+359 EEQLS
-368 EEGGDVAEEECAADA
+368 EEPISEEQTSEEQQPEESGDLSEEEGAADA

-398 DSSFDCESAECEAE
+398 DNSFERESAEC
-412 NEAENAEASAE
+412 EAENAEASAE

-428 EDVEADLAEHGEAA
+428 GEAEADLAEEAEAA

>member
-12 LSAEEKLRA
+12 FSAEEKLRA

-79 ISNSGRVDSVPGS
+79 ISNSGRADSAPGP

-204 QLSPTESEAISAA
+204 QSPTEGDTNSSA
-217 REAMTEPAEEQ
+217 REAMTEP
-228 TAEEEEPSA
+228 
-237 EPAAREA
+237 
-244 EPELAEE
+244 AEE

-279 ADAAAAGPQFAEPI
+279 ADAAAAGPQSAEPI
-293 EEPISGGQTF
+293 EEPISGGQTS

-312 DLAEEQLSEEGGDLA
+312 DLAEEQLPEESGDVA
-327 EEQLPEEGGDLAEE
+327 EEQLPEE
-341 QQPEES
+341 S
-347 GDLGEEQLPEEG
+347 GDVV
-359 GDLGEEQLS
+359 EEQLS
-368 EEGGDVAEEECAADA
+368 EESGDVVEEQLSEESGDVVEEQLSEESGDFAEEEGAADA
-383 ADERAE
+383 AGERVE
-389 EELAEIPGE
+389 EEIAEIPGE
-398 DSSFDCESAECEAE
+398 DNSFERESAECEAE

-428 EDVEADLAEHGEAA
+428 GEAEADLAEEAEAA
-442 ADPDEIQREEAD
+442 ADSDEIQREEAD
-454 EGIEPENEDADPSEK
+454 GGIGSENENADPSEK